1 MRIFIN
7 GSCLDRDLTGVE
19 RYLLNVLNEF
29 DALLAEPAYQ
39 DLQLVLL
46 LSPACKY
53 DLSYE
58 HIEMRTIGSHHGNLW
73 EQLDLPL
80 YTRGEYLLSL
90 HSFGP
95 IFKQKHVL
103 VFHDA
108 KVAHKGKGDN
118 REASRLF
125 HFYGNCIQGKLAPRI
140 IAITEFAKQ
149 DILSGF
155 HVAAEKIT
163 VILSGQDFYV
173 VPPDHDAEVL
183 AKYGLE
189 RGNYVFALG
198 GGATKNN
205 GLTARAVALL
215 GDEHLSFVLAGHA
228 PQKVLDDLA
237 QFPQT
242 HCIGRVSD
250 EELGALYRNALCL
263 GFPSLVEGFGR
274 PPLEAMVYQ
283 CPVIASRC
291 EAVPE
296 VCGEAALYVD
306 AHDPKDMAEKIRAYR
321 DDPAL
326 RAAYIAKG
334 NENLKR
340 FSWNRTARGILAV
353 MRQVMEEAEP

>member
-1 MRIFIN
+1 M
-7 GSCLDRDLTGVE
+7 LTGVE
-19 RYLLNVLNEF
+19 RYLLNVLREF
-29 DALLAEPAYQ
+29 DVLFAEPEYQ

-46 LSPACKY
+46 VSPACKY
-53 DLSYE
+53 PVHYE
-58 HIEMRTIGSHHGNLW
+58 HIEVRTIGRHRKNLW
-73 EQLDLPL
+73 EQVDLPR
-80 YTRGEYLLSL
+80 YTRDKYLLSL

-95 IFKQKHVL
+95 IFKRKHVL
-103 VFHDA
+103 VLHDA
-108 KVAHKGKGDN
+108 KMAHKGKSDN
-118 REASRLF
+118 RAASRWF
-125 HFYGNCIQGKLAPRI
+125 HFLGNCLHGRIAPRI
-140 IAITEFAKQ
+140 IAITEFAKR
-149 DILSGF
+149 DIIEGY
-155 HVAAEKIT
+155 HIPEEKIT
-163 VILSGQDFYV
+163 VILSGQDFHV

-215 GDEHLSFVLAGHA
+215 GDERLSFVLAGHA

-353 MRQVMEEAEP
+353 LRQVMEE